1 VIPSEA
7 IVDRALEHD
16 LVTTL
21 LRTWLRAERD
31 VVAKVD
37 RLHRALALDGVGP
50 VPDPERREARLKAA
64 TRAKVE
70 GRFGE
75 WYLTD
80 AGVAHAE
87 RLLVREYD
95 SRDQLVGH
103 LAAEAREMGIDD
115 DYGDEHL
122 ASAVART
129 HFETDLSELVDLVV
143 GFDEGEALRSCLV
156 DGLRRADRGL
166 EEALA
171 ALETDG
177 SSVGVGDSGEGGE
190 N

>member
-1 VIPSEA
+1 VIPGEA
-7 IVDRALEHD
+7 IVDRALEHE

-37 RLHRALALDGVGP
+37 RLHRVLDLDGVGP
-50 VPDPERREARLKAA
+50 VPAPERREARLKAA
-64 TRAKVE
+64 TRAKVA

-95 SRDQLVGH
+95 SREQLVDH
-103 LAAEAREMGIDD
+103 LAAEARELGIED

-122 ASAVART
+122 ASAVAQA

-143 GFDEGEALRSCLV
+143 DFDGGKALRSCLV
-156 DGLRRADRGL
+156 GGLRRADRGL
-166 EEALA
+166 DEALV
-171 ALETDG
+171 ALETADDVPDCDDG
-177 SSVGVGDSGEGGE
+177 
-190 N
+190 

>member
-1 VIPSEA
+1 MIPSEA

-37 RLHRALALDGVGP
+37 RLHRALDLDGVGP
-50 VPDPERREARLKAA
+50 VPDPQRREARLKAA

-75 WYLTD
+75 WYLAD

-95 SRDQLVGH
+95 GRDQLVDH
-103 LAAEAREMGIDD
+103 LAAEARELGIDD

-122 ASAVART
+122 ASAVAQA

-143 GFDEGEALRSCLV
+143 GFDEAAALRSCLV

-166 EEALA
+166 DEAIA
-171 ALETDG
+171 ALEA
-177 SSVGVGDSGEGGE
+177 GDSTPDGGDGGS
-190 N
+190 